1 MATLAR
7 VELLGVFEDGPQRDF
22 VGSLVEIIA
31 PAHGCQVVIEPRLTA
46 GCRFDYLNEHLDFAP
61 SFAGVVIGVDGAR
74 HRRDAKIEIL
84 RERCPMPPRM
94 LWAVAEPSVE
104 EWMMADAEAL
114 PAALRE
120 LFGAENVRYAPRP
133 GRASAERTAKQR
145 LRDWVQDLLGEPAL
159 QGGVEYA
166 SDVAR
171 KVNPSRVGE
180 SRNGDLRAFFEELP
194 QFLTACAGHCGL
206 TARYEPASS

>member
-1 MATLAR
+1 MATLAK

-22 VGSLVEIIA
+22 VGSLVETTA
-31 PAHGCQVVIEPRLTA
+31 PAHGFQVIIEPRLTA
-46 GCRFDYLNEHLDFAP
+46 GCRFDYLNEHLGLA
-61 SFAGVVIGVDGAR
+61 SRFAGVVVGVDGAR

-84 RERCPMPPRM
+84 RERCRMSPRM

-120 LFGAENVRYAPRP
+120 LFGENVRYAPRP
-133 GRASAERTAKQR
+133 GRASAESTAKQR
-145 LRDWVQDLLGEPAL
+145 LRDWVEELLGEPAL

-171 KVNPSRVGE
+171 KVNPSRVGV
-180 SRNGDLRAFFEELP
+180 SRNGDLQAFFAELP
-194 QFLTACAGHCGL
+194 HFLAACAGHPG
-206 TARYEPASS
+206 